1 MTEKKQKKVYGPA
14 SEKQRLI
21 LTDKTT
27 DVILLG
33 GGAGGGKSA
42 TCLIRNLDG
51 INDPHFRC
59 TIFRRTAPELKRQG
73 GLIDESRNI
82 YSEFGGEYKSQAM
95 VWRFPSGASIA
106 FSAIASD
113 DDLGSWQG
121 SQLTRVLIDEAG
133 DKWTEKQVL
142 FLLSRIRSAHSKIYP
157 QMYLSCNPD
166 INSFLK
172 KWVDYSLGP
181 DGVPLPGTENRI
193 RWFVTIEN
201 QVLWADSAEE
211 CFELHGKPRDMIYAR
226 GMGEEEIKK
235 LPAEKLFMPK
245 SFRFVPTGVM
255 DNPYLLPPRNT
266 SYLANLLSQPYVNQL
281 RFLHGSWTARE
292 AGESYF
298 KRSWVEIVDKAPDK
312 VTSRVRAYDFAAS
325 EEPSHSNSS
334 RDPDYSVGALLSRTA
349 DGTLYIEHIRR
360 YRKLTD
366 GVLRDV
372 IETGYKDGVD
382 IPILIPKD
390 PGAGGAAAHLF
401 FVQHLSEAGLTVKTV
416 KVSGHSGKL
425 QRAQPFFAMAE
436 AGKVKIVRD
445 EDGDRFVENLLMEME
460 YFTGGRNE
468 KNDQVDAVADAANFL
483 MRQQVMPSFALAV
496 NTQPSPVP
504 TL

>member
-1 MTEKKQKKVYGPA
+1 M
-14 SEKQRLI
+14 
-21 LTDKTT
+21 
-27 DVILLG
+27 
-33 GGAGGGKSA
+33 AGGGKSA

-73 GLIDESRNI
+73 GLIDESQL
-82 YSEFGGEYKSQAM
+82 YKEFGGEYKSQAM

-172 KWVDYSLGP
+172 KWVEYSLGD

-201 QVLWADSAEE
+201 QVLWADSPEE
-211 CFELHGKPRDMIYAR
+211 CFELHGKPRNMIYAR

-235 LPAEKLFMPK
+235 LPADKLFMPK

-255 DNPYLLPPRNT
+255 DNPYLLPPRNN

-292 AGESYF
+292 AGESF
-298 KRSWVEIVDKAPDK
+298 FRRSWVEIVDRPPLR
-312 VTSRVRAYDFAAS
+312 VTGKVRAYDFAAS
-325 EEPSHSNSS
+325 EEPSHAGSA
-334 RDPDYSVGALLSRTA
+334 RDPDYTAGCLMSRGAD
-349 DGTLYIEHIRR
+349 DGCLYIEHMRR

-366 GVLRDV
+366 GVLKDVVETARD
-372 IETGYKDGVD
+372 DGLD
-382 IPILIPKD
+382 IPVLIPKD
-390 PGAGGAAAHLF
+390 PGAGGAAANLF
-401 FVQHLSEAGLTVKTV
+401 FVRHLSEAGISVKTI
-416 KVSGHSGKL
+416 KVSGHAGKL

-436 AGKVKIVRD
+436 AGLVKIVRD
-445 EDGDRFVENLLMEME
+445 KDDDRFIENMLMELE

-468 KNDQVDAVADAANFL
+468 KNDQVDCIADAANYL
-483 MRQQVMPSFALAV
+483 MKNQGMPQFSLPVFSGK
-496 NTQPSPVP
+496 SPIP
-504 TL
+504 TV

>member
-1 MTEKKQKKVYGPA
+1 M
-14 SEKQRLI
+14 
-21 LTDKTT
+21 
-27 DVILLG
+27 
-33 GGAGGGKSA
+33 
-42 TCLIRNLDG
+42 IRNLDG

-59 TIFRRTAPELKRQG
+59 TIFRRTYPELKRQG
-73 GLIDESRNI
+73 GLIDESKPI

-95 VWRFPSGASIA
+95 VWNFKSGASIA

-172 KWVDYSLGP
+172 KWVDFSLGP
-181 DGVPLPGTENRI
+181 DGVPLPGTENRV
-193 RWFVTIEN
+193 RWFMVVNN

-211 CFELHGKPRDMIYAR
+211 CYELHGKPLGMVYAR
-226 GMGEEEIKK
+226 GMSEEEIRKYPPDK
-235 LPAEKLFMPK
+235 LCMPK
-245 SFRFVPTGVM
+245 SFRFIPTGVM
-255 DNPYLLPPRNT
+255 DNPYLLPPRNN

-292 AGESYF
+292 AGESF
-298 KRSWVEIVDKAPDK
+298 FRRSWVEIVDHGPK
-312 VTSRVRAYDFAAS
+312 VITGRVRAYDFAAS
-325 EEPSHSNSS
+325 EEPSHTSSS
-334 RDPDYSVGALLSRTA
+334 RDPDYTAGCLMSRSP
-349 DGTLYIEHIRR
+349 DGTLYIEHMRR

-366 GVLRDV
+366 GVLKDV
-372 IETGYKDGVD
+372 IETGYKDGTDV
-382 IPILIPKD
+382 PILIPKD

-401 FVQHLSEAGLTVKTV
+401 FVQHLSESGLSVKTA

-445 EDGDRFVENLLMEME
+445 SDDDRFIENMLMELE

-468 KNDQVDAVADAANFL
+468 KNDQVDAIADAANFL
-483 MRQQVMPSFALAV
+483 MRQQIMPTFAMPV
-496 NTQPSPVP
+496 FTQPSPIP
-504 TL
+504 T